1 MSKYEPLN
9 EFLGRLKAD
18 YWRPTFLELERI
30 LDFKLPSSARKND
43 TWWTAG
49 PGGRHAH
56 AKAWADAGWRIQ
68 DVNVEKE
75 KVTFVR
81 TGAPAESEA
90 ADSGFAD
97 ALRDRAG
104 VAREWGAAQRDA
116 AAQHLKERPL
126 TAIGVSAGLAFG
138 IGLALGYLL
147 VRSEPEPEPEPTYGS
162 RAEEMARRALGALAA
177 GQAVY
182 GARAEEAA
190 RRALSALSSGVHE
203 LEEVVR
209 DRIDRLRH

>member
-1 MSKYEPLN
+1 MSKYAPLN

-30 LDFKLPSSARKND
+30 LDFKLPSGARKD
-43 TWWTAG
+43 DAWWMSS
-49 PGGRHAH
+49 GRHAH
-56 AKAWADAGWRIQ
+56 AKAWADAGWTVQ
-68 DVNVEKE
+68 DVSIDKE

-81 TGAPAESEA
+81 SGASAEDEDMDLGL
-90 ADSGFAD
+90 ADT
-97 ALRDRAG
+97 LRERAG
-104 VAREWGAAQRDA
+104 QAREWGEARRDA
-116 AAQHLKERPL
+116 AAQQLKAHPF

-147 VRSEPEPEPEPTYGS
+147 VSSEPEPEPEPTYGS
-162 RAEEMARRALGALAA
+162 RAEEMARRALGALSA
-177 GQAVY
+177 GQATY
-182 GARAEEAA
+182 GARAEDAA

-209 DRIDRLRH
+209 ERIDRLRH